1 MPHDFRA
8 KPLSDEQV
16 CRYAK
21 QARDAFGQ
29 SAASRIDI
37 IECLKSKSIWT
48 IRGVKPLRFSVV
60 PDAEMGDDDGKTTV
74 TSEEVSI
81 QIKHSVFEDAKYGVG
96 RARHTC
102 AHEIAHGVMHE
113 SSEMLRVAT
122 GNTKHF
128 WLKPYESGEH
138 QAGVF
143 ATAFLINDEI
153 AEKAVSASDI
163 SVQAG
168 ISMESA
174 KIYFS
179 NLEKRRN
186 RARTAEKIQ
195 LLRDE
200 YMNERRDLS
209 HSLHYL
215 DEPCTVCGSRTVFP
229 VGSKYM
235 CQECDTVSDRYQ
247 DGDPG

>member
-8 KPLSDEQV
+8 KLLSDEQV

-21 QARDAFGQ
+21 QARDTFGQ
-29 SAASRIDI
+29 ADVSRIDVVA
-37 IECLKSKSIWT
+37 CLKAKSIST
-48 IRGVKPLRFSVV
+48 VKGVKPLRLSVV

-74 TSEEVSI
+74 TSEEVFI
-81 QIKHSVFEDAKYGVG
+81 QIKQSVYENAKYGDG

-102 AHEIAHGVMHE
+102 AHEIGHGVMHE
-113 SSEMLRVAT
+113 NSEMLRVAT
-122 GNTKHF
+122 GNTKHG
-128 WLKPYESGEH
+128 WLRAYESGEH

-143 ATAFLINDEI
+143 ATAFLVNDEI
-153 AEKAVSASDI
+153 AEKALRASEI
-163 SVQAG
+163 SIQSG

-186 RARTAEKIQ
+186 RVQTAERIQ
-195 LLRDE
+195 RLRDE
-200 YMNERRDLS
+200 YMNERRDPT